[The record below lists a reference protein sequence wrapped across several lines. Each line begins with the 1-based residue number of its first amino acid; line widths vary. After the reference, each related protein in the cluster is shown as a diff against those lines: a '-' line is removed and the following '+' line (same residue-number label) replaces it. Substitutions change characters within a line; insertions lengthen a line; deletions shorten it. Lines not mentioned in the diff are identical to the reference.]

1 MPTDHSRPEE
11 SGPRLEL
18 LAAEG
23 GWEEV
28 PGVASVEIHAEEPT
42 PVPAL
47 TPLQQFAEQ
56 YRPVRQAYV
65 QLVHAYAEAARPV
78 VEAAA
83 RGIEAYGRA
92 LRQAGLID
100 QHGRVVARPD
110 RPSWQSPYGPPT
122 RRR

>member
-1 MPTDHSRPEE
+1 MTDFRVSI
-11 SGPRLEL
+11 GTDKD
-18 LAAEG
+18 
-23 GWEEV
+23 WEEL
-28 PGVASVEIHAEEPT
+28 PGVTSAEIHTEDPP
-42 PVPAL
+42 PVPER
-47 TPLQQFAEQ
+47 TPLQQFAAQ
-56 YRPVRQAYV
+56 YRPLRQAYV
-65 QLVHAYAEAARPV
+65 QFVHAYAEAARAV

-100 QHGRVVARPD
+100 QRGRVVARPD